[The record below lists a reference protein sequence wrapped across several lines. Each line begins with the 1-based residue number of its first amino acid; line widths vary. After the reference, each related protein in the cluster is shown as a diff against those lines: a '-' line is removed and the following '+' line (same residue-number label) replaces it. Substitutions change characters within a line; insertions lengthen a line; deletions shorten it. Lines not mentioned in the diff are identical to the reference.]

1 MVKLHDAY
9 SKLSIECVLQVGIQV
24 TKALRDIHQKGF
36 LHLDVK
42 PDNILSAFEVSPS
55 YVGRLQKM
63 ADLDKNVFLIDL
75 GLCQPYLDSK
85 GNHRP

>member
-1 MVKLHDAY
+1 MVNLHFEY

-24 TKALRDIHQKGF
+24 IKALRDIHQKGF

-55 YVGRLQKM
+55 DVGRFQKM
-63 ADLDKNVFLIDL
+63 NGLDKNVFLIDL
-75 GLCQPYLDSK
+75 GLC
-85 GNHRP
+85 